1 MYKHI
6 HIGEKRRNSFDF
18 FFSKIN
24 FIRIDILHTNVYK
37 TVGETKITSNS
48 PSFVHIA
55 FIHWRLQNSFHSKLL
70 TYTPVSGN
78 KKVSKIKTKH
88 IYLYMY
94 LIYTFFLIVCV
105 CVFFLHVI

>member
-18 FFSKIN
+18 FFQRSILLEWQ
-24 FIRIDILHTNVYK
+24 IIDILHTNVYK

-48 PSFVHIA
+48 PCFVHIA

-70 TYTPVSGN
+70 TYTPVSEN
-78 KKVSKIKTKH
+78 KKVLKIKTKH

-94 LIYTFFLIVCV
+94 LIYTFF
-105 CVFFLHVI
+105 